1 MNVHAN
7 PEQTRSTG
15 MTPAGATTSTQR
27 STSDND
33 RAFINGLFRSLQA
46 IFPAWRQA
54 FSDEAAVNEAKR
66 QWSLGMIE
74 AGLTNADLI
83 KAGLARARRS
93 KNPFIPSVGQ
103 FIDWCHEAVREHIGF
118 PSIDRVILEI
128 SRYSHNR
135 KYPDPKFIPDIHPVS
150 YWIYQ
155 HVDKYALAHADERE
169 ARRMVGIV
177 YGEASEKASQG
188 FTFPCPPN
196 LLPEDAGRG
205 APMTDEQIAA
215 REQAR
220 AEIRK
225 FTGKN

>member
-1 MNVHAN
+1 
-7 PEQTRSTG
+7 

-54 FSDEAAVNEAKR
+54 FSDETAVNEAKR

-83 KAGLARARRS
+83 KAGLSRARRS

-103 FIDWCHEAVREHIGF
+103 FIDWCHEAVRERVNF
-118 PSIDRVILEI
+118 PSVDCVILQI

-135 KYPDPKFIPDIHPVS
+135 KYPDPKFVPEIHPVS

-155 HVDKYALAHADERE
+155 HVDSYALRHADERE
-169 ARRMVGIV
+169 ARRLVEIV
-177 YGEASEKASQG
+177 YREASEKASTG
-188 FTFPCPPN
+188 FEFPKPPE
-196 LLPEDAGRG
+196 LIPDGVGKG
-205 APMTDEQIAA
+205 APLTAEQIAA
-215 REQAR
+215 RDKAR
-220 AEIRK
+220 AEILR
-225 FTGKN
+225 FTGKSL